1 MRIDT
6 EHLKLE
12 KEIMTDY
19 WSFRREWYNLENTD
33 EYLSGLNQASNALHE
48 KYRNDY
54 LDQLILVCADDIER
68 RSGLD
73 QKSRKEMLMKLVERL
88 CRKDR

>member
-12 KEIMTDY
+12 KDMMTDY
-19 WSFRREWYNLENTD
+19 WSFRREWYNMKKTD
-33 EYLSGLNQASNALHE
+33 EYLSGLVQASNVLHE
-48 KYRNDY
+48 KYHNDY

-68 RSGLD
+68 RAGVN
-73 QKSRKEMLMKLVERL
+73 QKERKEMLMKLVERL
-88 CRKDR
+88 VRS

>member
-19 WSFRREWYNLENTD
+19 WSFRREWYSMEKTD
-33 EYLSGLNQASNALHE
+33 EYFSGLVQASNVLHE
-48 KYRNDY
+48 KYHNDY

-68 RSGLD
+68 RAGAS
-73 QKSRKEMLMKLVERL
+73 QKDRKEMLMKLVERL
-88 CRKDR
+88 VRC

>member
-1 MRIDT
+1 MQD
-6 EHLKLE
+6 LKLLAD
-12 KEIMTDY
+12 IMTDF
-19 WSFRREWYNLENTD
+19 WGFQKTWINTRD
-33 EYLSGLNQASNALHE
+33 WSGLNEASNVLHE
-48 KYRNDY
+48 KYHNDY

-68 RSGLD
+68 RAGLD

>member
-19 WSFRREWYNLENTD
+19 WSFRREWYNMEKTD
-33 EYLSGLNQASNALHE
+33 EYLSGLNQASNVLHE
-48 KYRNDY
+48 KYHNDY
-54 LDQLILVCADDIER
+54 LDQLILVCADDIECR
-68 RSGLD
+68 AGVNRTD
-73 QKSRKEMLMKLVERL
+73 RKEMLMKLVERL